1 MSTERVWTF
10 TEGADVPVG
19 SLYCIGRNYA
29 AHAREM
35 RAVVVDDPI
44 IFIKPPAAYVPDGST
59 IERPA
64 FSDDVHH
71 EVELVVV
78 IAHDTDGVE
87 PDRAWDVI
95 AGVGVGLDLTAR
107 DIQARAKT
115 MGHPWAVAKSW
126 KGSAPVSRIIPSPSC
141 GPGPWDIALS
151 VNGLVRQSASTSE
164 MERSIE
170 SLVST
175 VARIF
180 SLRRGDAIFTGT
192 PSGVGPIRSGD
203 TLCATLNGEELLHVS
218 CL

>member
-87 PDRAWDVI
+87 PDRTWDVI

>member
-1 MSTERVWTF
+1 MTANRSWTL
-10 TEGADVPVG
+10 TDGSEIPVG
-19 SLYCIGRNYA
+19 TLYCIGRNYA

-35 RAVVVDDPI
+35 GAVVVDDPI

-78 IAHDTDGVE
+78 IGHDTDGVD
-87 PDRAWDVI
+87 PDRAWEVI

-107 DIQARAKT
+107 DVQAKAKS

-126 KGSAPVSRIIPSPSC
+126 KASAPVSRIIPVPHC
-141 GPGPWDIALS
+141 GKGPWDIALS
-151 VNGLVRQSASTSE
+151 VNGHVRQSASTFE

-203 TLCATLNGEELLHVS
+203 TLYATLNGEELLRVS